1 MKNYKL
7 KFNTWGRKQYD
18 IYRHRIQ
25 NISLKWCLQI
35 IQILKKQKIFKKKVT
50 IKDLGSNYFQFYK
63 EIKLKKLNNNVD
75 YFGYESEKKYVELGL
90 KFFPELKKKYKI
102 VNIENCKLINTD
114 ISICSATLEHTLN
127 PGKILNKIIKTT
139 NDIIIIRSFVGNKNL
154 KKIYF
159 TKKND
164 GYLIRQFTRKFFTE
178 KFSKSNFKTT
188 FHLDLA
194 TNKRFNYINNSK
206 SFKRKFHII
215 VAVKKSI

>member
-1 MKNYKL
+1 
-7 KFNTWGRKQYD
+7 
-18 IYRHRIQ
+18 
-25 NISLKWCLQI
+25 LQI

-206 SFKRKFHII
+206 SFKRKFYII

>member
-206 SFKRKFHII
+206 SFKRKFYII